1 MAFPQALKQRSIA
14 FPASLSPF
22 KDKNFVLFWTGA
34 FLSSIGF
41 WIQTVGQGW
50 QVLQL
55 TNSALLLGM
64 VGFAA
69 TLPNI
74 VLSLFGGVVADRFN
88 RRQLLIITQIVYMS
102 TATVLGVFTTL
113 HIITVWQIILLALI
127 NGTCSSVGF
136 PAWQAFIG
144 DLVRRDQL
152 KQGIA
157 LNSMQ
162 FNLSRVVGPAIGGL
176 SIGIF
181 GIAGSY
187 YLNALSYLAV
197 IIPLFILH
205 TNQWRRDD
213 LQGKQSM
220 WRGLREGLSY
230 ARHQPLLQMALLL
243 QFTIAFLVF
252 PYVTLLPIFAR
263 DIFRIGAT
271 GLGILNAAAG
281 TGALLGAILVVA
293 LSHRLG
299 NGLRPLMGL
308 CLIGGATCL
317 AFALSGSEDPSLLLL
332 ILLGSC
338 TVMSMT
344 ITNTALQSMT
354 PEHMR
359 GRILSLWVMVAFGI
373 APFGNLV
380 AGWIA
385 QFIGAPRTLA
395 IGGSLCVSIA
405 LCIALLQ
412 WLYHRQHKAVTP
424 SINSAERM
432 RKAS

>member
-1 MAFPQALKQRSIA
+1 MAFPQALKQHSMA

-113 HIITVWQIILLALI
+113 HIITVWQIILLALV

-187 YLNALSYLAV
+187 YLNALSYIAV

-205 TNQWRRDD
+205 TNQRRRDE
-213 LQGKQSM
+213 QREKQSM

-293 LSHRLG
+293 LSHRLA

-317 AFALSGSEDPSLLLL
+317 AFALSRSEDSSLLLL

-359 GRILSLWVMVAFGI
+359 GRILSLWVMVAFGF

-385 QFIGAPRTLA
+385 QFIGAPLTLA

-412 WLYHRQHKAVTP
+412 WLYHRQHKRVTLP
-424 SINSAERM
+424 ISSAERM